1 MSVIEIRPRFQQQ
14 LAMSPSEVIERLRA
28 ALQQP
33 GIDIIG
39 AFMEHHVVLRFPPE
53 KQHYWSPQLAL
64 ELEEMEGGA
73 LLRGLFG
80 PRPSVWL
87 MFMFMYSI
95 LGLLSLFVAI
105 MGFSQVSLGLSAP
118 ILWTLP
124 IAAVLALFL
133 YFSAKTGERLGR
145 DEMLQLQ
152 NFLGEALVLPVE
164 VVKQAEGHA

>member
-14 LAMSPSEVIERLRA
+14 LALSPSEAIERLRA

-73 LLRGLFG
+73 LLRRLFCSVR
-80 PRPSVWL
+80 RPSVWL

-95 LGLLSLFVAI
+95 LGMLSLFVAI

-124 IAAVLALFL
+124 IAAVLVLFL
-133 YFSAKTGERLGR
+133 YFSAKPASGLTG
-145 DEMLQLQ
+145 
-152 NFLGEALVLPVE
+152 
-164 VVKQAEGHA
+164 